1 MAIKK
6 SQLYSALWDGCD
18 ELRGGMDA
26 SQYKDYVLVV
36 LFVKYISDKAKKDS
50 DMLISVP
57 EGCSFDDMVA
67 LKGKTNIGE
76 EMNKILEKLA
86 EANNL
91 TGVITNADFSD
102 ENKLGKGKDLV
113 ETVSKLIA
121 VFQREELDF
130 SNNRAADDD
139 LIGDAYEYLMKN
151 FASESGKSKG
161 QFYTP
166 AEVSRI
172 MSKVIGIGKDER
184 QMISIYDP
192 TCGSGSLL
200 LRAKAEAKHNVSI
213 DGQEKDLATIGMA
226 RMSMIIHGV
235 DDAEL
240 RHGDT
245 LNDPL
250 HKENDTTLQTFDYVV
265 ANPPFS
271 MKGWRKSAKEQDIFG
286 RWGFGDNFAPVPPP
300 GCGDYAFLLHI
311 VKSLKTQGHA
321 ACILPHGVLF
331 RGGAEAEIRKFLV
344 KKRWIS
350 GIIGLPSNLFYGTGI
365 PACIII
371 IDKEHAAGS
380 KGIFMIDAKEGFQKD
395 GAKNRLREQDIKL
408 IVDTWEAKV
417 DVQNYA
423 RFVPY
428 SEIGNEKNNYNLNIP
443 RYVIP
448 KDKEIRQDIYAHLHG
463 GLPAHDVEEVF
474 ASLWEACPS
483 LKDRLFRKEAN
494 GYYSLVPAADSI
506 SEAVNTDASYQKQN
520 ALYAKVVEDWCQKVA
535 GDMLSSVK
543 EECEPKSL
551 IERWSGML
559 LESAK
564 ADLKLVDPYNVYEIL
579 MNYWAEAMQDDC
591 YMVSRDGW
599 KVALRDTKKKSTFE
613 DLECDLLPVNV
624 VVNKFFA
631 ADYACIL
638 AKRGEVEQLSGE
650 IEALPEDSPDA
661 FDEGLYEMLDR
672 VNETNVKKALVAQKR
687 HEFDADKE
695 AIKVWNHYVDLCGK
709 KKVAS
714 KSLSALIDS
723 LTVKVRDKYE
733 NLSAQ
738 EIQTLVINNKWLFT
752 IRNRS
757 IDENKRVSESISD
770 DVAVLSGRYAKPL
783 PELEAEIDNLNG
795 IVNGFINTMAENSSY
810 ALDYLDSE
818 AGMIPHDWMIKQI
831 GSIGFTYSGLTGK
844 SKNDFGVGDAR
855 YVTFLNVLNN
865 PILKTDI
872 FEKVNVTEGERQNRV
887 KRGDLFFNT
896 SSETPEDVGICSML
910 NEDVPNLYLNSF
922 CFGFRL
928 TDPDV
933 DGLYMSY
940 FFRSKKGRD
949 IMTSLAQGATRYNL
963 SKEAFNKTIIAIP
976 PLAQQKEIVR
986 FLSTSDLLVEKS
998 SEAVSKRALIKQGM
1012 MQELLTG
1019 KTRLI

>member
-36 LFVKYISDKAKKDS
+36 LFVKYISDKAKKDT

-86 EANNL
+86 EANGL

-172 MSKVIGIGKDER
+172 MAKVIGIGKDER

-286 RWGFGDNFAPVPPP
+286 RWGFGEGFAPVPPP

-311 VKSLKTQGHA
+311 VKSLKSQGHA

-395 GAKNRLREQDIKL
+395 GAKNRLREQDLKL
-408 IVDTWEAKV
+408 IVDTWEGHKDVPHYAK
-417 DVQNYA
+417 
-423 RFVPY
+423 FVPF
-428 SEIGNEKNNYNLNIP
+428 SEIEKNEYNLNIP

-448 KDKEIRQDIYAHLHG
+448 EDKEILQDIYAHIHG

-483 LKDRLFRKEAN
+483 LKEALFRKEAN
-494 GYYSLVPAADSI
+494 GYYSLVPSADGV
-506 SEAVNTDASYQKQN
+506 SEAVNADDSYQKQN
-520 ALYAKVVEDWCQKVA
+520 ALYAQVINAWCKNVEP
-535 GDMLSSVK
+535 DMMESVK
-543 EECEPKSL
+543 EECEPKAL
-551 IERWSGML
+551 IERWSGKL
-559 LESAK
+559 LDAAR
-564 ADLKLVDPYNVYEIL
+564 ADLRLVDPYNVYEIL

-599 KVALRDTKKKSTFE
+599 KINLRETKKKSTFE
-613 DLECDLLPVNV
+613 DMECDLLPVNV
-624 VVNKFFA
+624 VVRKFYGKEA
-631 ADYACIL
+631 AEIAT
-638 AKRGEVEQLSGE
+638 KRAELDEVNANLES
-650 IEALPEDSPDA
+650 IPEENPDA
-661 FDEGLYEMLDR
+661 FDEGLYEMLEK
-672 VNETNVKKALVAQKR
+672 VNEANVKKAVASQKKGTV
-687 HEFDADKE
+687 DADKATLKIWADYLE
-695 AIKVWNHYVDLCGK
+695 RCSEKKGITKELSSLVDNLTTQVRVK
-709 KKVAS
+709 YD
-714 KSLSALIDS
+714 SLSAD
-723 LTVKVRDKYE
+723 
-733 NLSAQ
+733 
-738 EIQTLVINNKWLFT
+738 EIRNLVIDDKWLYEF
-752 IRNRS
+752 RGRS
-757 IDENKRVSESISD
+757 EAEIKRVCESISNS
-770 DVAVLSGRYAKPL
+770 VNVLNERYAKPL
-783 PELEAEIDNLNG
+783 PAINADIERLSVEVEGYLN
-795 IVNGFINTMAENSSY
+795 A
-810 ALDYLDSE
+810 
-818 AGMIPHDWMIKQI
+818 
-831 GSIGFTYSGLTGK
+831 
-844 SKNDFGVGDAR
+844 
-855 YVTFLNVLNN
+855 
-865 PILKTDI
+865 
-872 FEKVNVTEGERQNRV
+872 
-887 KRGDLFFNT
+887 
-896 SSETPEDVGICSML
+896 VGIKIS
-910 NEDVPNLYLNSF
+910 
-922 CFGFRL
+922 
-928 TDPDV
+928 
-933 DGLYMSY
+933 
-940 FFRSKKGRD
+940 
-949 IMTSLAQGATRYNL
+949 
-963 SKEAFNKTIIAIP
+963 
-976 PLAQQKEIVR
+976 
-986 FLSTSDLLVEKS
+986 
-998 SEAVSKRALIKQGM
+998 
-1012 MQELLTG
+1012 
-1019 KTRLI
+1019 

>member
-36 LFVKYISDKAKKDS
+36 LFVKYISDKAKKDP

-86 EANNL
+86 EANGL

-172 MSKVIGIGKDER
+172 MAKVIGIGKDER

-250 HKENDTTLQTFDYVV
+250 HKENDITLQTFDYVV

-271 MKGWRKSAKEQDIFG
+271 MKGWRKSAKEQDTFG
-286 RWGFGDNFAPVPPP
+286 RWGFGDDFAPVPPP

-311 VKSLKTQGHA
+311 IKSLKTQGHA

-380 KGIFMIDAKEGFQKD
+380 KGIFMIDAKEGYQKD
-395 GAKNRLREQDIKL
+395 GAKNRLREQDLKL
-408 IVDTWEAKV
+408 IVDTWEAHV
-417 DVQNYA
+417 DVPHYA
-423 RFVPY
+423 KFV
-428 SEIGNEKNNYNLNIP
+428 SFADIATNDYNLNIP
-443 RYVIP
+443 RYVVP
-448 KDKEIRQDIYAHLHG
+448 EDKEIRQDIYAHLHG
-463 GLPAHDVEEVF
+463 GLPAHDVEEVM
-474 ASLWEACPS
+474 ASLWEACPT
-483 LKDRLFRKEAN
+483 LKDRLFHQEAN
-494 GYYSLVPAADSI
+494 GYYSLVPAPDSI
-506 SEAVNTDASYQKQN
+506 SDAVNADSSYQKQN
-520 ALYAKVVEDWCQKVA
+520 ALYAKVIEDWCQKA
-535 GDMLSSVK
+535 GADMLSSVK
-543 EECEPKSL
+543 EECEPKLL
-551 IERWSGML
+551 IERWSKML
-559 LESAK
+559 LDGAK
-564 ADLKLVDPYNVYEIL
+564 EDLRLVDPYNVYEIL

-613 DLECDLLPVNV
+613 DLECDLLPVSV

-631 ADYACIL
+631 ADHASL
-638 AKRGEVEQLSGE
+638 LTKRGEVEQLSGE
-650 IEALPEDSPDA
+650 IDALPEENPDA
-661 FDEGLYEMLDR
+661 FDEGLYEMLEK
-672 VNETNVKKALVAQKR
+672 VNEANVKKAVSAQKK
-687 HEFDADKE
+687 HTVDAD
-695 AIKVWNHYVDLCGK
+695 ANTVKVWNQYLCLCGK
-709 KKVAS
+709 KKEASRVLAAQVA
-714 KSLSALIDS
+714 AVTD
-723 LTVKVRDKYE
+723 KVRKKYDALTADDIR
-733 NLSAQ
+733 N
-738 EIQTLVINNKWLFT
+738 LVINDKWLQELKG
-752 IRNRS
+752 RS
-757 IDENKRVSESISD
+757 EAENKRVCESISSQ
-770 DVAVLSGRYAKPL
+770 VSVLNERYVKPL
-783 PELEAEIDNLNG
+783 PKI
-795 IVNGFINTMAENSSY
+795 
-810 ALDYLDSE
+810 
-818 AGMIPHDWMIKQI
+818 
-831 GSIGFTYSGLTGK
+831 
-844 SKNDFGVGDAR
+844 
-855 YVTFLNVLNN
+855 
-865 PILKTDI
+865 
-872 FEKVNVTEGERQNRV
+872 
-887 KRGDLFFNT
+887 
-896 SSETPEDVGICSML
+896 
-910 NEDVPNLYLNSF
+910 NEDIAKLSDEVE
-922 CFGFRL
+922 
-928 TDPDV
+928 
-933 DGLYMSY
+933 GLM
-940 FFRSKKGRD
+940 
-949 IMTSLAQGATRYNL
+949 
-963 SKEAFNKTIIAIP
+963 KTMG
-976 PLAQQKEIVR
+976 
-986 FLSTSDLLVEKS
+986 
-998 SEAVSKRALIKQGM
+998 IK
-1012 MQELLTG
+1012 L
-1019 KTRLI
+1019 

>member
-36 LFVKYISDKAKKDS
+36 LFVKYISDKAKKDT

-57 EGCSFDDMVA
+57 EGCSFDDMVT

-86 EANNL
+86 EANDL

-172 MSKVIGIGKDER
+172 MAKVIGISKDER
-184 QMISIYDP
+184 PMIYIYDP

-250 HKENDTTLQTFDYVV
+250 HRENDTTLQTFDYVV

-311 VKSLKTQGHA
+311 IKSLKTQGHA

-344 KKRWIS
+344 KKHWIS
-350 GIIGLPSNLFYGTGI
+350 GIIGLPANLFYGTGI

-371 IDKEHAAGS
+371 VDKEHAADS
-380 KGIFMIDAKEGFQKD
+380 HGIFMIDAKEGFQKD
-395 GAKNRLREQDIKL
+395 GAKNRLREQDLKL
-408 IVDTWEAKV
+408 IVDTWEAH
-417 DVQNYA
+417 QNVPHYA
-423 RFVPY
+423 RFVPF
-428 SEIGNEKNNYNLNIP
+428 SEIEKNEYNLNIP
-443 RYVIP
+443 RYVVP
-448 KDKEIRQDIYAHLHG
+448 EDKEIQQDIYAHIHG
-463 GLPAHDVEEVF
+463 GLPAHDVEEIF
-474 ASLWEACPS
+474 ASLWDACPS
-483 LKDRLFRKEAN
+483 LKDALFHKEPN
-494 GYYSLVPAADSI
+494 GYYSLVPSADAI
-506 SEAVNTDASYQKQN
+506 SEAVSADASYQKQN
-520 ALYAKVVEDWCQKVA
+520 ALYAQVIDAWCKEMSA
-535 GDMLSSVK
+535 DMKASVK
-543 EECEPKSL
+543 EECEPKAL
-551 IERWSGML
+551 IERWSCKL
-559 LESAK
+559 LDAAK
-564 ADLKLVDPYNVYEIL
+564 ADLRLVDPYNVYEIL

-599 KVALRDTKKKSTFE
+599 KVSLRETKKKSTFE
-613 DLECDLLPVNV
+613 DLDCDLLPVSV
-624 VVNKFFA
+624 VVRKFYGKEA
-631 ADYACIL
+631 ADIA
-638 AKRGEVEQLSGE
+638 AKRAELDEVNATLES
-650 IEALPEDSPDA
+650 IPEENPDA
-661 FDEGLYEMLDR
+661 FDEGLYEMLEK
-672 VNETNVKKALVAQKR
+672 VNEANVKKAIAAQKKGTVA
-687 HEFDADKE
+687 ADKNTLKAWAE
-695 AIKVWNHYVDLCGK
+695 MLEKYARKKESAKEISSLVDDLTAKVRAKYDT
-709 KKVAS
+709 
-714 KSLSALIDS
+714 LSADEI
-723 LTVKVRDKYE
+723 RD
-733 NLSAQ
+733 
-738 EIQTLVINNKWLFT
+738 LVIDDKWLYEFQD
-752 IRNRS
+752 RS
-757 IDENKRVSESISD
+757 EAEIKRVCESISIS
-770 DVAVLSGRYAKPL
+770 VAILNERYAKPL
-783 PELEAEIDNLNG
+783 PSINSDIDRL
-795 IVNGFINTMAENSSY
+795 
-810 ALDYLDSE
+810 
-818 AGMIPHDWMIKQI
+818 
-831 GSIGFTYSGLTGK
+831 
-844 SKNDFGVGDAR
+844 
-855 YVTFLNVLNN
+855 
-865 PILKTDI
+865 
-872 FEKVNVTEGERQNRV
+872 
-887 KRGDLFFNT
+887 
-896 SSETPEDVGICSML
+896 SSEVRSYLSAMGI
-910 NEDVPNLYLNSF
+910 N
-922 CFGFRL
+922 
-928 TDPDV
+928 
-933 DGLYMSY
+933 
-940 FFRSKKGRD
+940 
-949 IMTSLAQGATRYNL
+949 
-963 SKEAFNKTIIAIP
+963 
-976 PLAQQKEIVR
+976 
-986 FLSTSDLLVEKS
+986 
-998 SEAVSKRALIKQGM
+998 
-1012 MQELLTG
+1012 
-1019 KTRLI
+1019 

>member
-36 LFVKYISDKAKKDS
+36 LFVKYISDKAKKDT

-86 EANNL
+86 EANGL

-172 MSKVIGIGKDER
+172 MAKVIGIGKDER

-240 RHGDT
+240 CHGDT

-380 KGIFMIDAKEGFQKD
+380 KGIFMIDAKEGYQKD

-408 IVDTWEAKV
+408 IVDTWEAHEPV
-417 DVQNYA
+417 PHYA
-423 RFVPY
+423 KFVPFAG
-428 SEIGNEKNNYNLNIP
+428 IVANDYNLNIP
-443 RYVIP
+443 RYVVP
-448 KDKEIRQDIYAHLHG
+448 EDKEIRQDIYAHLHG

-474 ASLWEACPS
+474 AQLWEACPS

-494 GYYSLVPAADSI
+494 GYYSLVPDADHI
-506 SEAVNTDASYQKQN
+506 SEAVNADVSYQKEN
-520 ALYAKVVEDWCQKVA
+520 ALYAMVVEDWCQKVA
-535 GDMLSSVK
+535 GDMLASVK

-613 DLECDLLPVNV
+613 DLECDLLPISV

-631 ADYACIL
+631 ADYASIL

-650 IEALPEDSPDA
+650 IESLPEENPDA
-661 FDEGLYEMLDR
+661 FDEGLYEMLDK
-672 VNETNVKKALVAQKR
+672 VNEANVKKAVAAQKK
-687 HEFDADKE
+687 HTVEADAATVK
-695 AIKVWNHYVDLCGK
+695 IWNKYLDLCGK
-709 KKVAS
+709 KKEVS
-714 KSLSALIDS
+714 KAIAALVEA
-723 LTVKVRDKYE
+723 LTNKVRKKY
-733 NLSAQ
+733 SAFTAD
-738 EIQTLVINNKWLFT
+738 EIRDIVVNDKWLKELKG
-752 IRNRS
+752 RS
-757 IDENKRVSESISD
+757 EAENKRVCESISSQ
-770 DVAVLSGRYAKPL
+770 VSVLNERYAKPL
-783 PELEAEIDNLNG
+783 PKI
-795 IVNGFINTMAENSSY
+795 
-810 ALDYLDSE
+810 
-818 AGMIPHDWMIKQI
+818 
-831 GSIGFTYSGLTGK
+831 
-844 SKNDFGVGDAR
+844 
-855 YVTFLNVLNN
+855 
-865 PILKTDI
+865 
-872 FEKVNVTEGERQNRV
+872 
-887 KRGDLFFNT
+887 
-896 SSETPEDVGICSML
+896 
-910 NEDVPNLYLNSF
+910 NEDIT
-922 CFGFRL
+922 RL
-928 TDPDV
+928 SGEV
-933 DGLYMSY
+933 DGFLKAM
-940 FFRSKKGRD
+940 G
-949 IMTSLAQGATRYNL
+949 INL
-963 SKEAFNKTIIAIP
+963 
-976 PLAQQKEIVR
+976 
-986 FLSTSDLLVEKS
+986 
-998 SEAVSKRALIKQGM
+998 
-1012 MQELLTG
+1012 
-1019 KTRLI
+1019 

>member
-50 DMLISVP
+50 NMLIDVP

-86 EANNL
+86 EANGL

-172 MSKVIGIGKDER
+172 MAKVIGIGKDER

-311 VKSLKTQGHA
+311 VQSLKTQGHA

-344 KKRWIS
+344 RKRWIS
-350 GIIGLPSNLFYGTGI
+350 GIIGLPANLFYGTGI

-371 IDKEHAAGS
+371 IDKEHATGS

-408 IVDTWEAKV
+408 IVDTWDAHEPVPHYAK
-417 DVQNYA
+417 
-423 RFVPY
+423 FVPFAD
-428 SEIGNEKNNYNLNIP
+428 IVANDYNLNIP
-443 RYVIP
+443 RYVVP
-448 KDKEIRQDIYAHLHG
+448 EDKEIRQDIYAHLHG

-474 ASLWEACPS
+474 SQLWEACPS

-494 GYYSLVPAADSI
+494 GYYSLIPAADSI
-506 SEAVNTDASYQKQN
+506 SEAVNADASYQKQN

-535 GDMLSSVK
+535 GDMLASVK

-613 DLECDLLPVNV
+613 DLECDLLPVSV
-624 VVNKFFA
+624 VVKKFFA
-631 ADYACIL
+631 ADYATIL
-638 AKRGEVEQLSGE
+638 AKRGEVEQLCGE
-650 IEALPEDSPDA
+650 IEALPEDNPDA
-661 FDEGLYEMLDR
+661 FDEGLYEMLEK
-672 VNETNVKKALVAQKR
+672 VNEANVKKAVAAQKK
-687 HEFDADKE
+687 HTVE
-695 AIKVWNHYVDLCGK
+695 AEASIVKVWNKYLDLCGK
-709 KKVAS
+709 KKEVS
-714 KSLSALIDS
+714 KSLSTLVDALTEKIRKKYDVF
-723 LTVKVRDKYE
+723 TADEVRDIVV
-733 NLSAQ
+733 ND
-738 EIQTLVINNKWLFT
+738 KWLKELKG
-752 IRNRS
+752 RS
-757 IDENKRVSESISD
+757 EAENKRVCESISSQ
-770 DVAVLSGRYAKPL
+770 VSVLNERYVKPL
-783 PELEAEIDNLNG
+783 PAI
-795 IVNGFINTMAENSSY
+795 
-810 ALDYLDSE
+810 
-818 AGMIPHDWMIKQI
+818 
-831 GSIGFTYSGLTGK
+831 
-844 SKNDFGVGDAR
+844 
-855 YVTFLNVLNN
+855 
-865 PILKTDI
+865 
-872 FEKVNVTEGERQNRV
+872 
-887 KRGDLFFNT
+887 
-896 SSETPEDVGICSML
+896 
-910 NEDVPNLYLNSF
+910 NEDIAKLS
-922 CFGFRL
+922 GE
-928 TDPDV
+928 V
-933 DGLYMSY
+933 DGFLKAM
-940 FFRSKKGRD
+940 G
-949 IMTSLAQGATRYNL
+949 INL
-963 SKEAFNKTIIAIP
+963 
-976 PLAQQKEIVR
+976 
-986 FLSTSDLLVEKS
+986 
-998 SEAVSKRALIKQGM
+998 
-1012 MQELLTG
+1012 
-1019 KTRLI
+1019 

>member
-36 LFVKYISDKAKKDS
+36 LFVKYISDKAKKDT

-86 EANNL
+86 EANGL

-172 MSKVIGIGKDER
+172 MAKVIGIGKDER

-311 VKSLKTQGHA
+311 VQSLKTQGHA

-344 KKRWIS
+344 RKRWIS
-350 GIIGLPSNLFYGTGI
+350 GIIGLPANLFYGTGI

-408 IVDTWEAKV
+408 IVDTWEAHEAVPHYSK
-417 DVQNYA
+417 
-423 RFVPY
+423 FVPFADIA
-428 SEIGNEKNNYNLNIP
+428 SNDYNLNIP
-443 RYVIP
+443 RYVVP
-448 KDKEIRQDIYAHLHG
+448 EDKEIRQDIYAHLHG
-463 GLPAHDVEEVF
+463 GLPAHDVEEVL
-474 ASLWEACPS
+474 ATLWEACPS
-483 LKDRLFRKEAN
+483 LKDRLFHKETN
-494 GYYSLVPAADSI
+494 GYYSLVPAADRI
-506 SEAVNTDASYQKQN
+506 SEAVNADVSYQKQN
-520 ALYAKVVEDWCQKVA
+520 ALYANIVEDWCQKVA
-535 GDMLSSVK
+535 VDMLASVK

-599 KVALRDTKKKSTFE
+599 KVALRETKKKSTFE
-613 DLECDLLPVNV
+613 DMECDLLSVSV

-631 ADYACIL
+631 ADYASIL
-638 AKRGEVEQLSGE
+638 TKRGEVEQLSGE
-650 IEALPEDSPDA
+650 IEALPEENPDA
-661 FDEGLYEMLDR
+661 FDEGLYEMLEK
-672 VNETNVKKALVAQKR
+672 VNEANVKKAVAAQKK
-687 HEFDADKE
+687 HTVEADAKTVKIWSQYLE
-695 AIKVWNHYVDLCGK
+695 LCGK
-709 KKVAS
+709 KKEVS
-714 KSLSALIDS
+714 KALAAQVEA
-723 LTVKVRDKYE
+723 LTEKVQKKYDAFTAEEIRD
-733 NLSAQ
+733 
-738 EIQTLVINNKWLFT
+738 LVINDKWLQELKS
-752 IRNRS
+752 RS
-757 IDENKRVSESISD
+757 EAENKRVCESISSQ
-770 DVAVLSGRYAKPL
+770 VSVLNERYAKPL
-783 PELEAEIDNLNG
+783 PKI
-795 IVNGFINTMAENSSY
+795 
-810 ALDYLDSE
+810 
-818 AGMIPHDWMIKQI
+818 
-831 GSIGFTYSGLTGK
+831 
-844 SKNDFGVGDAR
+844 
-855 YVTFLNVLNN
+855 
-865 PILKTDI
+865 
-872 FEKVNVTEGERQNRV
+872 
-887 KRGDLFFNT
+887 
-896 SSETPEDVGICSML
+896 
-910 NEDVPNLYLNSF
+910 NEDIAKLS
-922 CFGFRL
+922 GE
-928 TDPDV
+928 V
-933 DGLYMSY
+933 DGFLKAM
-940 FFRSKKGRD
+940 G
-949 IMTSLAQGATRYNL
+949 INL
-963 SKEAFNKTIIAIP
+963 
-976 PLAQQKEIVR
+976 
-986 FLSTSDLLVEKS
+986 
-998 SEAVSKRALIKQGM
+998 
-1012 MQELLTG
+1012 
-1019 KTRLI
+1019 

>member
-50 DMLISVP
+50 NMLIDVP

-86 EANNL
+86 EANGL

-172 MSKVIGIGKDER
+172 MAKVIGIGKDER

-271 MKGWRKSAKEQDIFG
+271 MKGWRKSAKEQDIFD

-408 IVDTWEAKV
+408 IVDTWEAHEPV
-417 DVQNYA
+417 PHYA
-423 RFVPY
+423 KFVPFAD
-428 SEIGNEKNNYNLNIP
+428 IAANDYNLNIP
-443 RYVIP
+443 RYVVP
-448 KDKEIRQDIYAHLHG
+448 EDKEIRQDIYAHLHG

-474 ASLWEACPS
+474 AQLWEACPS

-494 GYYSLVPAADSI
+494 GYYSLVPAADRI
-506 SEAVNTDASYQKQN
+506 SEAVNADASYQKQN
-520 ALYAKVVEDWCQKVA
+520 ALYAKVVEDWCQKVS
-535 GDMLSSVK
+535 GDMLASVK

-551 IERWSGML
+551 IARWSGML

-579 MNYWAEAMQDDC
+579 MNYWTEAMQDDC

-613 DLECDLLPVNV
+613 DIECDLLPVSV
-624 VVNKFFA
+624 VVNKFFS
-631 ADYACIL
+631 ADYASIL
-638 AKRGEVEQLSGE
+638 AKRGEVEQFSGE
-650 IEALPEDSPDA
+650 IEALPEENPDA
-661 FDEGLYEMLDR
+661 FDEGLYEMLEK
-672 VNETNVKKALVAQKR
+672 VNEANVKKAVAAQKK
-687 HEFDADKE
+687 HAVEADAATVK
-695 AIKVWNHYVDLCGK
+695 IWNKYLDLCGK
-709 KKVAS
+709 KKEVS
-714 KSLSALIDS
+714 KALAAQVDS
-723 LTVKVRDKYE
+723 LTEKVRKKYDAF
-733 NLSAQ
+733 SAE
-738 EIQTLVINNKWLFT
+738 EIRDLVINDKWLKELKG
-752 IRNRS
+752 RS
-757 IDENKRVSESISD
+757 EAENKRVCESISSQ
-770 DVAVLSGRYAKPL
+770 VSVLNERYVKPL
-783 PELEAEIDNLNG
+783 PAI
-795 IVNGFINTMAENSSY
+795 
-810 ALDYLDSE
+810 
-818 AGMIPHDWMIKQI
+818 
-831 GSIGFTYSGLTGK
+831 
-844 SKNDFGVGDAR
+844 
-855 YVTFLNVLNN
+855 
-865 PILKTDI
+865 
-872 FEKVNVTEGERQNRV
+872 
-887 KRGDLFFNT
+887 
-896 SSETPEDVGICSML
+896 
-910 NEDVPNLYLNSF
+910 NEDIAKLSGEVEGFLKAMGINL
-922 CFGFRL
+922 
-928 TDPDV
+928 
-933 DGLYMSY
+933 
-940 FFRSKKGRD
+940 
-949 IMTSLAQGATRYNL
+949 
-963 SKEAFNKTIIAIP
+963 
-976 PLAQQKEIVR
+976 
-986 FLSTSDLLVEKS
+986 
-998 SEAVSKRALIKQGM
+998 
-1012 MQELLTG
+1012 
-1019 KTRLI
+1019 

>member
-36 LFVKYISDKAKKDS
+36 LFVKYISDKAKKDP

-86 EANNL
+86 EANGL

-172 MSKVIGIGKDER
+172 MAKVIGIGKDER

-250 HKENDTTLQTFDYVV
+250 HKENDITLQTFDYVV

-271 MKGWRKSAKEQDIFG
+271 MKGWRKSAKEQDTFG
-286 RWGFGDNFAPVPPP
+286 RWGFGDDFAPVPPP

-311 VKSLKTQGHA
+311 IKSLKTQGHA

-380 KGIFMIDAKEGFQKD
+380 KGIFMIDAKEGYQKD
-395 GAKNRLREQDIKL
+395 GAKNRLREQDLKL
-408 IVDTWEAKV
+408 IVDTWEAHV
-417 DVQNYA
+417 DVPHYA
-423 RFVPY
+423 KFV
-428 SEIGNEKNNYNLNIP
+428 SFADIATNDYNLNIP
-443 RYVIP
+443 RYVVP
-448 KDKEIRQDIYAHLHG
+448 EDKEIRQDIYAHLHG
-463 GLPAHDVEEVF
+463 GLPAHDVEDVM
-474 ASLWEACPS
+474 ASLWEACPT
-483 LKDRLFRKEAN
+483 LKDRLFHQEAN

-506 SEAVNTDASYQKQN
+506 SDEVNADSSYQKQN
-520 ALYAKVVEDWCQKVA
+520 ALYAKVIEDWCQKA
-535 GDMLSSVK
+535 GADMLTSVK
-543 EECEPKSL
+543 EECEPKLL
-551 IERWSGML
+551 IERWSKML
-559 LESAK
+559 LDGAK
-564 ADLKLVDPYNVYEIL
+564 EGLRLVDPYNVYEIL

-591 YMVSRDGW
+591 YMVSHDGW

-613 DLECDLLPVNV
+613 DLECDLLPVSV
-624 VVNKFFA
+624 VVKKFFA
-631 ADYACIL
+631 ADYASIL

-650 IEALPEDSPDA
+650 IDALPEENPDA
-661 FDEGLYEMLDR
+661 FDEGLYEVLEK
-672 VNETNVKKALVAQKR
+672 VNETNVKKAVAAQKK
-687 HEFDADKE
+687 HTVDADANTE
-695 AIKVWNHYVDLCGK
+695 KVWNQYLSLCGK
-709 KKVAS
+709 KKEAS
-714 KSLSALIDS
+714 KVLAALVQAITDKVRKKYDALSADDI
-723 LTVKVRDKYE
+723 RD
-733 NLSAQ
+733 
-738 EIQTLVINNKWLFT
+738 LVINDKWLQELKG
-752 IRNRS
+752 RS
-757 IDENKRVSESISD
+757 EAENKRVCESISSQ
-770 DVAVLSGRYAKPL
+770 VSVLNERYAKPL
-783 PELEAEIDNLNG
+783 PKI
-795 IVNGFINTMAENSSY
+795 
-810 ALDYLDSE
+810 
-818 AGMIPHDWMIKQI
+818 
-831 GSIGFTYSGLTGK
+831 
-844 SKNDFGVGDAR
+844 
-855 YVTFLNVLNN
+855 
-865 PILKTDI
+865 
-872 FEKVNVTEGERQNRV
+872 
-887 KRGDLFFNT
+887 
-896 SSETPEDVGICSML
+896 
-910 NEDVPNLYLNSF
+910 NEDIAKLS
-922 CFGFRL
+922 GE
-928 TDPDV
+928 V
-933 DGLYMSY
+933 DGFLKAM
-940 FFRSKKGRD
+940 G
-949 IMTSLAQGATRYNL
+949 INL
-963 SKEAFNKTIIAIP
+963 
-976 PLAQQKEIVR
+976 
-986 FLSTSDLLVEKS
+986 
-998 SEAVSKRALIKQGM
+998 
-1012 MQELLTG
+1012 
-1019 KTRLI
+1019 

>member
-50 DMLISVP
+50 NMLIDVP

-86 EANNL
+86 EANGL

-172 MSKVIGIGKDER
+172 MAKVIGIGKDER

-311 VKSLKTQGHA
+311 VQSLKTQGHA

-331 RGGAEAEIRKFLV
+331 RGGTEAEIRKFLV
-344 KKRWIS
+344 RKRWIS
-350 GIIGLPSNLFYGTGI
+350 GIIGLPANLFYGTGI

-408 IVDTWEAKV
+408 IVDTWEAHEAV
-417 DVQNYA
+417 PHYA
-423 RFVPY
+423 KFVPFAD
-428 SEIGNEKNNYNLNIP
+428 IAANDYNLNIP
-443 RYVIP
+443 RYVVP
-448 KDKEIRQDIYAHLHG
+448 EDKEIRQDIYAHLHG
-463 GLPAHDVEEVF
+463 GLPAHDVEEVL
-474 ASLWEACPS
+474 APLWEACPS
-483 LKDRLFRKEAN
+483 LKDHLFHKEAN
-494 GYYSLVPAADSI
+494 GYYSLVPAPDRI
-506 SEAVNTDASYQKQN
+506 SGSVNADASYQKQN

-535 GDMLSSVK
+535 VDMLTSVK
-543 EECEPKSL
+543 EECEPKAL

-599 KVALRDTKKKSTFE
+599 KVALRETKKKSTFE
-613 DLECDLLPVNV
+613 DLECDLLPVSV
-624 VVNKFFA
+624 VVKKFFA
-631 ADYACIL
+631 ADYASIL
-638 AKRGEVEQLSGE
+638 TKRGEVEQLSVE
-650 IEALPEDSPDA
+650 IDALPEENPDA
-661 FDEGLYEMLDR
+661 FDEGLYEMLEK
-672 VNETNVKKALVAQKR
+672 VNEANVKKAVAAQKK
-687 HEFDADKE
+687 HTVDADDNTVT
-695 AIKVWNHYVDLCGK
+695 VWNQYLDLCGK
-709 KKVAS
+709 KKEAS
-714 KSLSALIDS
+714 K
-723 LTVKVRDKYE
+723 V
-733 NLSAQ
+733 LSAQ
-738 EIQTLVINNKWLFT
+738 VEALTDKVRKKYDALTADDIRNLVINDKWLKELKGH
-752 IRNRS
+752 S
-757 IDENKRVSESISD
+757 EAENKRVCESISSQ
-770 DVAVLSGRYAKPL
+770 VLVLNERYAKPL
-783 PELEAEIDNLNG
+783 PKINEDIAKLSGEVE
-795 IVNGFINTMAENSSY
+795 GF
-810 ALDYLDSE
+810 
-818 AGMIPHDWMIKQI
+818 
-831 GSIGFTYSGLTGK
+831 
-844 SKNDFGVGDAR
+844 
-855 YVTFLNVLNN
+855 
-865 PILKTDI
+865 LKTM
-872 FEKVNVTEGERQNRV
+872 
-887 KRGDLFFNT
+887 
-896 SSETPEDVGICSML
+896 GIKL
-910 NEDVPNLYLNSF
+910 
-922 CFGFRL
+922 
-928 TDPDV
+928 
-933 DGLYMSY
+933 
-940 FFRSKKGRD
+940 
-949 IMTSLAQGATRYNL
+949 
-963 SKEAFNKTIIAIP
+963 
-976 PLAQQKEIVR
+976 
-986 FLSTSDLLVEKS
+986 
-998 SEAVSKRALIKQGM
+998 
-1012 MQELLTG
+1012 
-1019 KTRLI
+1019 

>member
-57 EGCSFDDMVA
+57 EGCSFDDMVS

-86 EANNL
+86 EANGL

-102 ENKLGKGKDLV
+102 ENKLGKGKDMV

-172 MSKVIGIGKDER
+172 MAKVIGIGKDER

-213 DGQEKDLATIGMA
+213 DGQEKDLSTIGMA

-286 RWGFGDNFAPVPPP
+286 RWGFGEGFAPVPPP

-311 VKSLKTQGHA
+311 IKSLKTQGHA

-331 RGGAEAEIRKFLV
+331 RGGAEADIRKFLV
-344 KKRWIS
+344 RKHWIS
-350 GIIGLPSNLFYGTGI
+350 GIIGLPGNLFYGTGI

-371 IDKEHAAGS
+371 IDKEHAVAS

-408 IVDTWEAKV
+408 IIDTWEVHEDVPHYAK
-417 DVQNYA
+417 
-423 RFVPY
+423 FVPFA
-428 SEIGNEKNNYNLNIP
+428 EIAANDYNLNIP
-443 RYVIP
+443 RYVVP
-448 KDKEIRQDIYAHLHG
+448 EDKEIRQDIYAHLYG
-463 GLPAHDVEEVF
+463 GLPAHDVEEIM
-474 ASLWEACPS
+474 APLWEACPS
-483 LKDRLFRKEAN
+483 LKDRLFHKEAN

-506 SEAVNTDASYQKQN
+506 SECVNSDTSYQVQN
-520 ALYAKVVEDWCQKVA
+520 ALYARVIEDWCSDVSA
-535 GDMLSSVK
+535 DMLSSVK

-551 IERWSGML
+551 IERWSRML
-559 LESAK
+559 LDGAK
-564 ADLKLVDPYNVYEIL
+564 AGLKLVNPYNVYEIL

-591 YMVSRDGW
+591 YMISRDGW
-599 KVALRDTKKKSTFE
+599 KVSLNETKKKSTFE
-613 DLECDLLPVNV
+613 DLECDLLPVSV
-624 VVNKFFA
+624 VVGKFFA
-631 ADYACIL
+631 ANYEAIL
-638 AKRGEVEQLSGE
+638 AKRAE
-650 IEALPEDSPDA
+650 IEQISVEIEGLPEENPDA
-661 FDEGLYEMLDR
+661 FDESIYEMLEK
-672 VNETNVKKALVAQKR
+672 VNEANVKKAVAAQKK
-687 HEFDADKE
+687 HSIEADARMVEVWNQYLALCTRKKE
-695 AIKVWNHYVDLCGK
+695 ASKEHSALVDALTEEVK
-709 KKVAS
+709 KKYA
-714 KSLSALIDS
+714 AFTTDGI
-723 LTVKVRDKYE
+723 RD
-733 NLSAQ
+733 
-738 EIQTLVINNKWLFT
+738 LVINGKWLKEV
-752 IRNRS
+752 RS
-757 IDENKRVSESISD
+757 RSEAENKRVCESISSQ
-770 DVAVLSGRYAKPL
+770 VLVLNERYAKPL
-783 PELEAEIDNLNG
+783 PTINNEIAKLSAE
-795 IVNGFINTMAENSSY
+795 
-810 ALDYLDSE
+810 
-818 AGMIPHDWMIKQI
+818 
-831 GSIGFTYSGLTGK
+831 
-844 SKNDFGVGDAR
+844 
-855 YVTFLNVLNN
+855 
-865 PILKTDI
+865 
-872 FEKVNVTEGERQNRV
+872 
-887 KRGDLFFNT
+887 
-896 SSETPEDVGICSML
+896 
-910 NEDVPNLYLNSF
+910 
-922 CFGFRL
+922 
-928 TDPDV
+928 V
-933 DGLYMSY
+933 DGFL
-940 FFRSKKGRD
+940 
-949 IMTSLAQGATRYNL
+949 
-963 SKEAFNKTIIAIP
+963 KEMG
-976 PLAQQKEIVR
+976 
-986 FLSTSDLLVEKS
+986 
-998 SEAVSKRALIKQGM
+998 IK
-1012 MQELLTG
+1012 L
-1019 KTRLI
+1019 

>member
-36 LFVKYISDKAKKDS
+36 LFVKYISDKAKKDT

-76 EMNKILEKLA
+76 EMNKIMEKLA
-86 EANNL
+86 EANGL

-172 MSKVIGIGKDER
+172 MAKVIGIGKDER

-226 RMSMIIHGV
+226 KMSMIIHGV

-286 RWGFGDNFAPVPPP
+286 RWGFGDGFAPVPPP

-311 VKSLKTQGHA
+311 VRSLKTQGHA

-350 GIIGLPSNLFYGTGI
+350 GIIGLPANLFYGTGI

-408 IVDTWEAKV
+408 IVDTWEAHEPV
-417 DVQNYA
+417 PHYA
-423 RFVPY
+423 KMVTF
-428 SEIGNEKNNYNLNIP
+428 SDIEKNEYNLNIP
-443 RYVIP
+443 RYVVP
-448 KDKEIRQDIYAHLHG
+448 EDKEIQQDIYAHLHG
-463 GLPAHDVEEVF
+463 GLPAHDVEETF
-474 ASLWEACPS
+474 SSLWEACPS
-483 LKDRLFRKEAN
+483 LKGKLFRKESN
-494 GYYSLVPAADSI
+494 GYYTLVPAADAI
-506 SEAVNTDASYQKQN
+506 PDAVNADISYQEQN
-520 ALYAKVVEDWCQKVA
+520 ALYAKVIDAWCKEMS
-535 GDMLSSVK
+535 GDMKESVK
-543 EECEPKSL
+543 EECEPKAL
-551 IERWSGML
+551 IEHWSRKL
-559 LESAK
+559 LDAAK
-564 ADLKLVDPYNVYEIL
+564 ADLRLVDPYNVYEIL
-579 MNYWAEAMQDDC
+579 MNYWTEAMQDDC
-591 YMVSRDGW
+591 YLVSRDGW
-599 KVALRDTKKKSTFE
+599 QVSLRETKKKSTFE
-613 DLECDLLPVNV
+613 DLECDLLPVKV
-624 VVNKFFA
+624 VVRKFYAKEADEIASKCA
-631 ADYACIL
+631 AL
-638 AKRGEVEQLSGE
+638 EEVNA
-650 IEALPEDSPDA
+650 ALESIPEENPDA
-661 FDEGLYEMLDR
+661 FDEGLYEMLEK
-672 VNETNVKKALVAQKR
+672 VNEANVKKAVVAQKKGTV
-687 HEFDADKE
+687 DADK
-695 AIKVWNHYVDLCGK
+695 A
-709 KKVAS
+709 
-714 KSLSALIDS
+714 
-723 LTVKVRDKYE
+723 TVKAWADYLEKCSSKKEISKDIAANVEALTAKVRAKYDALTE
-733 NLSAQ
+733 D
-738 EIQTLVINNKWLFT
+738 EIRDLVIDDKWLHEF
-752 IRNRS
+752 RDRS
-757 IDENKRVSESISD
+757 EAEIKRVCESISSSVSVLNERYARPLPAINAD
-770 DVAVLSGRYAKPL
+770 IERLSGEVEGY
-783 PELEAEIDNLNG
+783 
-795 IVNGFINTMAENSSY
+795 
-810 ALDYLDSE
+810 
-818 AGMIPHDWMIKQI
+818 
-831 GSIGFTYSGLTGK
+831 
-844 SKNDFGVGDAR
+844 
-855 YVTFLNVLNN
+855 
-865 PILKTDI
+865 LKTM
-872 FEKVNVTEGERQNRV
+872 
-887 KRGDLFFNT
+887 
-896 SSETPEDVGICSML
+896 GI
-910 NEDVPNLYLNSF
+910 
-922 CFGFRL
+922 
-928 TDPDV
+928 
-933 DGLYMSY
+933 
-940 FFRSKKGRD
+940 
-949 IMTSLAQGATRYNL
+949 SL
-963 SKEAFNKTIIAIP
+963 
-976 PLAQQKEIVR
+976 
-986 FLSTSDLLVEKS
+986 
-998 SEAVSKRALIKQGM
+998 
-1012 MQELLTG
+1012 
-1019 KTRLI
+1019 

>member
-36 LFVKYISDKAKKDS
+36 LFVKYISDKAKKDP

-57 EGCSFDDMVA
+57 DGCSFDDMVA

-86 EANNL
+86 EANGL

-172 MSKVIGIGKDER
+172 MAKVIGIGKDER

-250 HKENDTTLQTFDYVV
+250 HKENDITLQTFDYVV

-271 MKGWRKSAKEQDIFG
+271 MKGWRKSAKEQDTFG
-286 RWGFGDNFAPVPPP
+286 RWGFGDDFAPVPPP

-311 VKSLKTQGHA
+311 IKSLKTQGHA

-380 KGIFMIDAKEGFQKD
+380 KGIFMIDAKEGYQKD
-395 GAKNRLREQDIKL
+395 GAKNRLREQDLKL
-408 IVDTWEAKV
+408 IVDTWEAHV
-417 DVQNYA
+417 DVPHYA
-423 RFVPY
+423 KFVFFAD
-428 SEIGNEKNNYNLNIP
+428 IATNDYNLNIP
-443 RYVIP
+443 RYVVP
-448 KDKEIRQDIYAHLHG
+448 EDKEIRQDIYAHLHG
-463 GLPAHDVEEVF
+463 GLPAHDVEEVM
-474 ASLWEACPS
+474 ASLWEACPT
-483 LKDRLFRKEAN
+483 LKDRLFHQEAN

-506 SEAVNTDASYQKQN
+506 SDEVNADSSYQKQN
-520 ALYAKVVEDWCQKVA
+520 ALYAKVIEDWCQKA
-535 GDMLSSVK
+535 GADMLTSVK
-543 EECEPKSL
+543 EECEPKLL
-551 IERWSGML
+551 IERWSKML
-559 LESAK
+559 LDGAK
-564 ADLKLVDPYNVYEIL
+564 EGLRLVDPYNVYEIL

-613 DLECDLLPVNV
+613 DLECDLLPVSV

-631 ADYACIL
+631 ADYASIL

-650 IEALPEDSPDA
+650 IDALPEENPDA
-661 FDEGLYEMLDR
+661 FDEGLYEMLEK
-672 VNETNVKKALVAQKR
+672 VNETNVKKAVATQKK
-687 HEFDADKE
+687 HTFDADANTE
-695 AIKVWNHYVDLCGK
+695 KVWNQYLSLCGK
-709 KKVAS
+709 KKEAS
-714 KSLSALIDS
+714 KALAAQVEALTDMVRKKYDALSADDI
-723 LTVKVRDKYE
+723 RD
-733 NLSAQ
+733 
-738 EIQTLVINNKWLFT
+738 LVINDKWLQELKG
-752 IRNRS
+752 RS
-757 IDENKRVSESISD
+757 EAENKRVCESISSQ
-770 DVAVLSGRYAKPL
+770 VSVLNERYAKPL
-783 PELEAEIDNLNG
+783 PKI
-795 IVNGFINTMAENSSY
+795 
-810 ALDYLDSE
+810 SE
-818 AGMIPHDWMIKQI
+818 DIAKL
-831 GSIGFTYSGLTGK
+831 SG
-844 SKNDFGVGDAR
+844 
-855 YVTFLNVLNN
+855 
-865 PILKTDI
+865 
-872 FEKVNVTEGERQNRV
+872 E
-887 KRGDLFFNT
+887 
-896 SSETPEDVGICSML
+896 
-910 NEDVPNLYLNSF
+910 
-922 CFGFRL
+922 
-928 TDPDV
+928 V
-933 DGLYMSY
+933 DGFLKAM
-940 FFRSKKGRD
+940 G
-949 IMTSLAQGATRYNL
+949 INL
-963 SKEAFNKTIIAIP
+963 
-976 PLAQQKEIVR
+976 
-986 FLSTSDLLVEKS
+986 
-998 SEAVSKRALIKQGM
+998 
-1012 MQELLTG
+1012 
-1019 KTRLI
+1019 

>member
-6 SQLYSALWDGCD
+6 SQLYSALRDGCD

-36 LFVKYISDKAKKDS
+36 LFVKYISDKAKKDP

-86 EANNL
+86 EANGL

-172 MSKVIGIGKDER
+172 MAKVIGIGKDER

-250 HKENDTTLQTFDYVV
+250 HKENDITLQTFDYVV

-271 MKGWRKSAKEQDIFG
+271 MKGWRKSAKEQDTFG
-286 RWGFGDNFAPVPPP
+286 RWGFGDDFAPVPPP
-300 GCGDYAFLLHI
+300 SCGDYAFLLHI
-311 VKSLKTQGHA
+311 IKSLKTQGHA

-380 KGIFMIDAKEGFQKD
+380 KGIFMIDAKEGYQKD
-395 GAKNRLREQDIKL
+395 GAKNRFREQDLKL
-408 IVDTWEAKV
+408 IVDTWEAHEDIPHYAKFV
-417 DVQNYA
+417 SFADVAAND
-423 RFVPY
+423 F
-428 SEIGNEKNNYNLNIP
+428 NLNIP
-443 RYVIP
+443 RYVVP
-448 KDKEIRQDIYAHLHG
+448 EDKEIRQDIYAHLHG
-463 GLPAHDVEEVF
+463 GLPAHDVEEVM
-474 ASLWEACPS
+474 APLWEACPT
-483 LKDRLFRKEAN
+483 LKDRLFYQETN
-494 GYYSLVPAADSI
+494 GYYTLIPAADSI
-506 SEAVNTDASYQKQN
+506 SEVVNADISYQKQN
-520 ALYAKVVEDWCQKVA
+520 ALYSKVIEDWCQKA
-535 GDMLSSVK
+535 GADMLTSVK
-543 EECEPKSL
+543 EECEPKLL
-551 IERWSGML
+551 IERWSKML
-559 LESAK
+559 LDGAK
-564 ADLKLVDPYNVYEIL
+564 EGLRLVDPYNVYEIL

-613 DLECDLLPVNV
+613 DLECDLLPVSV

-631 ADYACIL
+631 ADYASIL
-638 AKRGEVEQLSGE
+638 TKRGEVEQLSGE
-650 IEALPEDSPDA
+650 IDALPEENPDA
-661 FDEGLYEMLDR
+661 FDEGLYEVLEK
-672 VNETNVKKALVAQKR
+672 VNETNVKKAVAAHKK
-687 HEFDADKE
+687 HTVDAD
-695 AIKVWNHYVDLCGK
+695 ANTVKVWNQYLSLCGK
-709 KKVAS
+709 KKEAS
-714 KSLSALIDS
+714 KVLAAQVDALTD
-723 LTVKVRDKYE
+723 KVRKKYDA
-733 NLSAQ
+733 LTADD
-738 EIQTLVINNKWLFT
+738 TRDLVINDKWLQELKG
-752 IRNRS
+752 RS
-757 IDENKRVSESISD
+757 EAENKRVCESISSQ
-770 DVAVLSGRYAKPL
+770 VSVLNKRYANPL
-783 PELEAEIDNLNG
+783 PK
-795 IVNGFINTMAENSSY
+795 IN
-810 ALDYLDSE
+810 D
-818 AGMIPHDWMIKQI
+818 
-831 GSIGFTYSGLTGK
+831 
-844 SKNDFGVGDAR
+844 
-855 YVTFLNVLNN
+855 
-865 PILKTDI
+865 DI
-872 FEKVNVTEGERQNRV
+872 AKLSCE
-887 KRGDLFFNT
+887 
-896 SSETPEDVGICSML
+896 
-910 NEDVPNLYLNSF
+910 
-922 CFGFRL
+922 
-928 TDPDV
+928 V
-933 DGLYMSY
+933 DGFL
-940 FFRSKKGRD
+940 K
-949 IMTSLAQGATRYNL
+949 
-963 SKEAFNKTIIAIP
+963 AIG
-976 PLAQQKEIVR
+976 IR
-986 FLSTSDLLVEKS
+986 
-998 SEAVSKRALIKQGM
+998 I
-1012 MQELLTG
+1012 
-1019 KTRLI
+1019 

>member
-36 LFVKYISDKAKKDS
+36 LFVKYISDKAKKDT

-76 EMNKILEKLA
+76 EMNKIMEKLA
-86 EANNL
+86 EANGL

-172 MSKVIGIGKDER
+172 MAKVIGIGKDER

-226 RMSMIIHGV
+226 KMSMIIHGV

-286 RWGFGDNFAPVPPP
+286 RWGFGEGFAPVPPP

-311 VKSLKTQGHA
+311 VKSLKTSGHA

-350 GIIGLPSNLFYGTGI
+350 GIIGLPANLFYGTGI

-380 KGIFMIDAKEGFQKD
+380 KGIFMIDAKDGYQKD
-395 GAKNRLREQDIKL
+395 GAKNRLREQDLKL
-408 IVDTWEAKV
+408 IVDTWEAHENV
-417 DVQNYA
+417 PHYA
-423 RFVPY
+423 KFVPF
-428 SEIGNEKNNYNLNIP
+428 SEIEKNDFNLNIP
-443 RYVIP
+443 RYAMSE
-448 KDKEIRQDIYAHLHG
+448 DKEILQDIYAHIHG

-474 ASLWEACPS
+474 ASFWEACPS
-483 LKDRLFRKEAN
+483 LKDAIFHKESN
-494 GYYSLVPAADSI
+494 GYYSLVPSADAI
-506 SEAVNTDASYQKQN
+506 SEAVSADVSYQNQN
-520 ALYAKVVEDWCQKVA
+520 ALYAQVIDGWCKDVKP
-535 GDMLSSVK
+535 DMMESVK

-551 IERWSGML
+551 VERWSRML
-559 LESAK
+559 LDA
-564 ADLKLVDPYNVYEIL
+564 ARANLRLVDPYNVYEIL
-579 MNYWAEAMQDDC
+579 MNYWADAMQDDC

-599 KVALRDTKKKSTFE
+599 KVSLRETKKKSTFE
-613 DLECDLLPVNV
+613 DLECDLLPVSIV
-624 VVNKFFA
+624 VRKFYDKDA
-631 ADYACIL
+631 TEIA
-638 AKRGEVEQLSGE
+638 AKRAKLDE
-650 IEALPEDSPDA
+650 INAVLESIPEENPDA
-661 FDEGLYEMLDR
+661 FDEGLYEMLEK
-672 VNETNVKKALVAQKR
+672 VNEANVKKVVAAQKKGTV
-687 HEFDADKE
+687 DADKT
-695 AIKVWNHYVDLCGK
+695 
-709 KKVAS
+709 
-714 KSLSALIDS
+714 
-723 LTVKVRDKYE
+723 TVKVWADYLEKCTQKKEISKVVSSLVDGLTAKVRAKYDA
-733 NLSAQ
+733 LAAD
-738 EIQTLVINNKWLFT
+738 EIRSLVIIDKWLNEF
-752 IRNRS
+752 RGRS
-757 IDENKRVSESISD
+757 EAEIKRVCESISSS
-770 DVAVLSGRYAKPL
+770 VAVLNERYAKPL
-783 PELEAEIDNLNG
+783 PS
-795 IVNGFINTMAENSSY
+795 INA
-810 ALDYLDSE
+810 
-818 AGMIPHDWMIKQI
+818 
-831 GSIGFTYSGLTGK
+831 
-844 SKNDFGVGDAR
+844 
-855 YVTFLNVLNN
+855 
-865 PILKTDI
+865 DI
-872 FEKVNVTEGERQNRV
+872 ESF
-887 KRGDLFFNT
+887 
-896 SSETPEDVGICSML
+896 SSEVEGYLKAMGI
-910 NEDVPNLYLNSF
+910 
-922 CFGFRL
+922 
-928 TDPDV
+928 
-933 DGLYMSY
+933 
-940 FFRSKKGRD
+940 
-949 IMTSLAQGATRYNL
+949 SL
-963 SKEAFNKTIIAIP
+963 
-976 PLAQQKEIVR
+976 
-986 FLSTSDLLVEKS
+986 
-998 SEAVSKRALIKQGM
+998 
-1012 MQELLTG
+1012 
-1019 KTRLI
+1019 

>member
-36 LFVKYISDKAKKDS
+36 LFVKYISDKAKKDT

-86 EANNL
+86 ETNGL

-172 MSKVIGIGKDER
+172 MAKVIGIGKDER

-408 IVDTWEAKV
+408 IVDTWEAHEPV
-417 DVQNYA
+417 PHYA
-423 RFVPY
+423 KFVPFAD
-428 SEIGNEKNNYNLNIP
+428 IAANDYNLNIP
-443 RYVIP
+443 RYVVP
-448 KDKEIRQDIYAHLHG
+448 EDKEIRQDIYAHLHG

-474 ASLWEACPS
+474 AQLWEACPS

-494 GYYSLVPAADSI
+494 GYYSLVPAADRI
-506 SEAVNTDASYQKQN
+506 SEAVNADASYQKQN
-520 ALYAKVVEDWCQKVA
+520 ALYAKVVEDWCQKVS
-535 GDMLSSVK
+535 GDMLASVK

-579 MNYWAEAMQDDC
+579 MNYWTEAMQDDC

-613 DLECDLLPVNV
+613 DIECDLLPVSV
-624 VVNKFFA
+624 VVNKFFS
-631 ADYACIL
+631 ADYASIL

-650 IEALPEDSPDA
+650 IEALPEENPDA
-661 FDEGLYEMLDR
+661 FDEGLYEMLEK
-672 VNETNVKKALVAQKR
+672 VNEANVKKAVAAQKK
-687 HEFDADKE
+687 HAVEADAATVK
-695 AIKVWNHYVDLCGK
+695 IWNKYLDLCGK
-709 KKVAS
+709 KKEVS
-714 KSLSALIDS
+714 KALAAQVDS
-723 LTVKVRDKYE
+723 LTEKVRKKYDAF
-733 NLSAQ
+733 SAE
-738 EIQTLVINNKWLFT
+738 EIRDLVINDKWLKELKG
-752 IRNRS
+752 RS
-757 IDENKRVSESISD
+757 EAENKRVCESISSQ
-770 DVAVLSGRYAKPL
+770 VSVLNERYVKPL
-783 PELEAEIDNLNG
+783 PAI
-795 IVNGFINTMAENSSY
+795 
-810 ALDYLDSE
+810 
-818 AGMIPHDWMIKQI
+818 
-831 GSIGFTYSGLTGK
+831 
-844 SKNDFGVGDAR
+844 
-855 YVTFLNVLNN
+855 
-865 PILKTDI
+865 
-872 FEKVNVTEGERQNRV
+872 
-887 KRGDLFFNT
+887 
-896 SSETPEDVGICSML
+896 
-910 NEDVPNLYLNSF
+910 NEDIAKLSGEVEGFLKAMGINL
-922 CFGFRL
+922 
-928 TDPDV
+928 
-933 DGLYMSY
+933 
-940 FFRSKKGRD
+940 
-949 IMTSLAQGATRYNL
+949 
-963 SKEAFNKTIIAIP
+963 
-976 PLAQQKEIVR
+976 
-986 FLSTSDLLVEKS
+986 
-998 SEAVSKRALIKQGM
+998 
-1012 MQELLTG
+1012 
-1019 KTRLI
+1019 

>member
-1 MAIKK
+1 
-6 SQLYSALWDGCD
+6 
-18 ELRGGMDA
+18 
-26 SQYKDYVLVV
+26 VLVV
-36 LFVKYISDKAKKDS
+36 LFVKYISDKAKKDP

-86 EANNL
+86 EANGL

-172 MSKVIGIGKDER
+172 MAKVIGIGKDER

-250 HKENDTTLQTFDYVV
+250 HKENDITLQTFDYVV

-271 MKGWRKSAKEQDIFG
+271 MKGWRKSAKEQDTFG
-286 RWGFGDNFAPVPPP
+286 RWGFGDDFAPVPPP

-311 VKSLKTQGHA
+311 IKSLKTQGHA

-380 KGIFMIDAKEGFQKD
+380 KGIYMIDAKEGYQKD
-395 GAKNRLREQDIKL
+395 GAKNRLREQDLKL
-408 IVDTWEAKV
+408 IVDTWEAHV
-417 DVQNYA
+417 DVPHYA
-423 RFVPY
+423 KFV
-428 SEIGNEKNNYNLNIP
+428 SFADIATNDYNLNIP
-443 RYVIP
+443 RYVVP
-448 KDKEIRQDIYAHLHG
+448 EDKEIRQDIYAHLHG
-463 GLPAHDVEEVF
+463 GLPAHDVEDVM
-474 ASLWEACPS
+474 ASLWEACPT
-483 LKDRLFRKEAN
+483 LKDRLFHQEAN

-506 SEAVNTDASYQKQN
+506 SDEVNADSSYQKQN
-520 ALYAKVVEDWCQKVA
+520 ALYAKVIEDWCQKA
-535 GDMLSSVK
+535 GANMLTSVK
-543 EECEPKSL
+543 EECEPKLL
-551 IERWSGML
+551 IERWSKML
-559 LESAK
+559 LDGAK
-564 ADLKLVDPYNVYEIL
+564 EGLRLVDPYNVYEIL

-613 DLECDLLPVNV
+613 DLECDLLPVSV
-624 VVNKFFA
+624 VVNKFFD
-631 ADYACIL
+631 ADYASIL

-650 IEALPEDSPDA
+650 IDALPEENPDA
-661 FDEGLYEMLDR
+661 FDEGLYEMLEK
-672 VNETNVKKALVAQKR
+672 VNETNVKKAVATQKK
-687 HEFDADKE
+687 HTVDADANTE
-695 AIKVWNHYVDLCGK
+695 KVWNQYLSLCGK
-709 KKVAS
+709 KKEAS
-714 KSLSALIDS
+714 KALAAQVET
-723 LTVKVRDKYE
+723 LTDKVRKKYDA
-733 NLSAQ
+733 LTADD
-738 EIQTLVINNKWLFT
+738 IRDLVINDKWLQELKG
-752 IRNRS
+752 RS
-757 IDENKRVSESISD
+757 EAENKRVCESISSQ
-770 DVAVLSGRYAKPL
+770 VLVLNERYAKPL
-783 PELEAEIDNLNG
+783 PAI
-795 IVNGFINTMAENSSY
+795 
-810 ALDYLDSE
+810 
-818 AGMIPHDWMIKQI
+818 
-831 GSIGFTYSGLTGK
+831 
-844 SKNDFGVGDAR
+844 
-855 YVTFLNVLNN
+855 
-865 PILKTDI
+865 
-872 FEKVNVTEGERQNRV
+872 
-887 KRGDLFFNT
+887 
-896 SSETPEDVGICSML
+896 
-910 NEDVPNLYLNSF
+910 NEDIA
-922 CFGFRL
+922 RL
-928 TDPDV
+928 SGEV
-933 DGLYMSY
+933 DGFLMAM
-940 FFRSKKGRD
+940 G
-949 IMTSLAQGATRYNL
+949 INL
-963 SKEAFNKTIIAIP
+963 
-976 PLAQQKEIVR
+976 
-986 FLSTSDLLVEKS
+986 
-998 SEAVSKRALIKQGM
+998 
-1012 MQELLTG
+1012 
-1019 KTRLI
+1019 

>member
-76 EMNKILEKLA
+76 EMNKILEELA
-86 EANNL
+86 EANGL

-172 MSKVIGIGKDER
+172 MAKVIGIGKDER

-286 RWGFGDNFAPVPPP
+286 RWGFGEGFAPVPPP

-311 VKSLKTQGHA
+311 IKSLKTQGHA

-344 KKRWIS
+344 RKHWIN
-350 GIIGLPSNLFYGTGI
+350 GIIGLPGNLFYGTGI

-371 IDKEHAAGS
+371 IDKEHAAAS

-408 IVDTWEAKV
+408 IVDTWEAHE
-417 DVQNYA
+417 DVPHYA
-423 RFVPY
+423 KFVPFA
-428 SEIGNEKNNYNLNIP
+428 EIADNDYNLNIP
-443 RYVIP
+443 RYVVP
-448 KDKEIRQDIYAHLHG
+448 EDREIRQDIYAHLHG
-463 GLPAHDVEEVF
+463 GLPAHDVDEVM
-474 ASLWEACPS
+474 ASIWDACPS
-483 LKDRLFRKEAN
+483 LKDRLFHKEAN
-494 GYYSLVPAADSI
+494 GYYSLVPAVDSI
-506 SEAVNTDASYQKQN
+506 SVAVNSDNSYQKQN
-520 ALYAKVVEDWCQKVA
+520 ALYAKVIEDWCRDVSA
-535 GDMLSSVK
+535 DMFSSVK

-559 LESAK
+559 LDAAK
-564 ADLKLVDPYNVYEIL
+564 AGLKLVNPYNVYEIL
-579 MNYWAEAMQDDC
+579 MNYWAEALQDDC
-591 YMVSRDGW
+591 YLVSRDGW
-599 KVALRDTKKKSTFE
+599 AVTLKETKKKSTFE
-613 DLECDLLPVNV
+613 DLECDLLPVSV
-624 VVNKFFA
+624 VVSKFFA
-631 ADYACIL
+631 ADYEAIL
-638 AKRGEVEQLSGE
+638 AKRAEMEQISGE
-650 IEALPEDSPDA
+650 IEGLPEENPEA
-661 FDEGLYEMLDR
+661 FDEGLYEMLEK
-672 VNETNVKKALVAQKR
+672 VNEANVKKAVAAQKK
-687 HEFDADKE
+687 HSIEADARTVE
-695 AIKVWNHYVDLCGK
+695 VWNQYLALCTRK
-709 KKVAS
+709 KEVS
-714 KSLSALIDS
+714 KALSALVDA
-723 LTVKVRDKYE
+723 LTEEVRKKY
-733 NLSAQ
+733 AAFTAD
-738 EIQTLVINNKWLFT
+738 EICDLVINDKWLKEV
-752 IRNRS
+752 RS
-757 IDENKRVSESISD
+757 RSEAENKRVCESISSQ
-770 DVAVLSGRYAKPL
+770 VLVLNERYAKPL
-783 PELEAEIDNLNG
+783 PTINDEIAKL
-795 IVNGFINTMAENSSY
+795 
-810 ALDYLDSE
+810 
-818 AGMIPHDWMIKQI
+818 
-831 GSIGFTYSGLTGK
+831 SG
-844 SKNDFGVGDAR
+844 
-855 YVTFLNVLNN
+855 
-865 PILKTDI
+865 
-872 FEKVNVTEGERQNRV
+872 E
-887 KRGDLFFNT
+887 
-896 SSETPEDVGICSML
+896 
-910 NEDVPNLYLNSF
+910 
-922 CFGFRL
+922 
-928 TDPDV
+928 V
-933 DGLYMSY
+933 DG
-940 FFRSKKGRD
+940 
-949 IMTSLAQGATRYNL
+949 
-963 SKEAFNKTIIAIP
+963 
-976 PLAQQKEIVR
+976 
-986 FLSTSDLLVEKS
+986 FLK
-998 SEAVSKRALIKQGM
+998 AMGIK
-1012 MQELLTG
+1012 L
-1019 KTRLI
+1019 